1 MTELTREEME
11 DILLAH
17 EIAELEYD
25 LEATLATLV
34 PDPHFELC
42 FMGLQVDGIDA
53 VREMYSRLLY
63 KGARDRDVM
72 ADVRVLAADKNALVR
87 EAWVT
92 LSNDDGERVTG
103 LYIVTVDFDPVLK
116 KIKGERMYGDPVY
129 GEQMARIVGWDLAD
143 HPGVTKISDNAP
155 VLERHDAFEIAAARG
170 IHINNHRN
178 VQA

>member
-1 MTELTREEME
+1 MTQMTREEMDE
-11 DILLAH
+11 VLLAH
-17 EIAELEYD
+17 EIAELEYN

-72 ADVRVLAADKNALVR
+72 ADARVIAEGPNALVR

-92 LSNDDGERVTG
+92 LTNDEGERVTG
-103 LYIVTVDFDPVLK
+103 LYMVTVEFDPVLK
-116 KIKGERMYGDPVY
+116 KIKGERMYGDPAYAAEMVKV
-129 GEQMARIVGWDLAD
+129 VGADLAD
-143 HPGVTKISDNAP
+143 YPGVSKLSDHAP
-155 VLERHDAFEIAAARG
+155 ILDKHDAFAAAAARG
-170 IHINNHRN
+170 IHIDNHHN
-178 VQA
+178 V